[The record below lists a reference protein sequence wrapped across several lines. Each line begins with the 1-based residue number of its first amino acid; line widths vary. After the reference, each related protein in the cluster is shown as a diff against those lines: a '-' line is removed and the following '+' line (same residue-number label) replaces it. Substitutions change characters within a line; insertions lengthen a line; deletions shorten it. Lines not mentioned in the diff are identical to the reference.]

1 MRKIVVGVTGGIA
14 AYKAAELVSLLRKKD
29 YEVRCVM
36 TEHAQEFIT
45 PLTLETLS
53 ANPVI
58 TDLFAKEKE
67 WNVEHIALANW
78 ADCFCIVP
86 ATANILAKAAHGLA
100 DDFLSTCLLATKAP
114 IVFAPAM
121 NDQMYLHP
129 ATQENMRILE
139 QRGCHLVEPVVG
151 NLACGTS
158 GKGKMASPET
168 IVAYLQ
174 TLGQQDLAGYHILV
188 TAGPTQEAIDPVRY
202 LTNHSTG
209 KMGYAIAERAKQRGA
224 EVTLVTGKTNLQ
236 PPVGVKVVS
245 VVSACDMAEAVFDLF
260 EQQDIVIKTAAVAD
274 YRPKVVAQQKIKK
287 GEGEWQ
293 IILERNP
300 DILAEL
306 GKRKGKQL
314 LVGFA
319 AETNDVE
326 SYAQDKLQRK
336 NLDFIVA
343 NDLTEANS
351 GFGKDT
357 NQVII
362 FGRDGSREVLPVLA
376 KTEVADRLLNKVVN
390 KLKERKDNA

>member
-114 IVFAPAM
+114 VVFAPAM

-139 QRGCHLVEPVVG
+139 QRGCHFVEPIVG

-168 IVAYLQ
+168 IVEYLQ
-174 TLGQQDLAGYHILV
+174 SMNRQDLAGYHILV

-202 LTNHSTG
+202 ITNHSTG
-209 KMGYAIAERAKQRGA
+209 KMGYAIAGRAKQRGA

-236 PPVGVKVVS
+236 PPAGVQVVP
-245 VVSACDMAEAVFDLF
+245 VVSARDMAEAVFKLF
-260 EQQDIVIKTAAVAD
+260 EQQDVVIKTAAVAD
-274 YRPKVVAQQKIKK
+274 YRPKVAAEQKIKK
-287 GEGEWQ
+287 GGGDLQ
-293 IILERNP
+293 LILERNP

-306 GKRKGKQL
+306 GNRKTKQL

-326 SYAQDKLQRK
+326 KYAQDKLQRK

-343 NDLTEANS
+343 NDLTKAHS
-351 GFGKDT
+351 GFGKET

-362 FGRDGSREVLPVLA
+362 FDKDGGREALPVLT

-390 KLKERKDNA
+390 KLKERKENA